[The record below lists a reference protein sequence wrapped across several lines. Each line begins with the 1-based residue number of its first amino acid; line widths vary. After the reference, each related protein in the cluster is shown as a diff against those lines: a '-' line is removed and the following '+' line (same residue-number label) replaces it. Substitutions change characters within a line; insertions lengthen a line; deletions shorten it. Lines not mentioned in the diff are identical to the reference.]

1 MVLCHTDYNCYKLHA
16 KAFSLHF
23 EFLVMKI
30 LSDEGNASL
39 VDHFCGEKNLIF
51 DLAFDYTYFS
61 RVRNVVAFSFFL
73 LLLLF

>member
-1 MVLCHTDYNCYKLHA
+1 MSYGLQLLQVTR
-16 KAFSLHF
+16 
-23 EFLVMKI
+23 EGFLPTFQVPC
-30 LSDEGNASL
+30 DENFASL

>member
-23 EFLVMKI
+23 KFLVMKI